1 MSAGPGPALDDGSVR
16 ELREVRVHG
25 ALLPG
30 LVNVHCHSPMT
41 LFRGS
46 GENLPLH
53 RWLDEVLWPQEAHL
67 TEEDVYWGMTL
78 AAAEL
83 LCFGVTTTCEAYF
96 FEDALAD
103 AVSTPARGPRS
114 PRACSSCPGRS
125 RPTSGG

>member
-1 MSAGPGPALDDGSVR
+1 M
-16 ELREVRVHG
+16 HG

-53 RWLDEVLWPQEAHL
+53 RWLNEVLWPQEAHL
-67 TEEDVYWGMTL
+67 TEEDVYWGMSL

-103 AVSTPARGPRS
+103 AVIDAGSRALVTPGVLQLPGQARGRAVVGAADRRDRRLPPPPAR
-114 PRACSSCPGRS
+114 
-125 RPTSGG
+125 